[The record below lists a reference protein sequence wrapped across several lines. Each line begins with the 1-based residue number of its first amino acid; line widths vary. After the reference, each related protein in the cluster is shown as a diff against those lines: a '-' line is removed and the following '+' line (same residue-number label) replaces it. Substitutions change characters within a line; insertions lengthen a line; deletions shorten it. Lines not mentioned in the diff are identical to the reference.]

1 MKYIEYDDSE
11 LLHSDF
17 DDKTLNLI
25 ADLMGPDIRD
35 KLLVPVVDDVRLH
48 NRSDKHAI

>member
-1 MKYIEYDDSE
+1 MEYIEFDDSE

-48 NRSDKHAI
+48 NRFGVYAI